1 MLYYYSINYNSA
13 FFLDR
18 IKNTED
24 WMWYE
29 KYIVNYLLHNLQL
42 SDRFTPAQIQ
52 RCIGLINV
60 NAVALKYPI
69 TNSSTTTRKK
79 LQICCHSI
87 LGPNHVKKSEK
98 VNCIKYCEYFLQTR
112 LH

>member
-1 MLYYYSINYNSA
+1 MNSNSA

-29 KYIVNYLLHNLQL
+29 KHIVTYLLHNLQL

-60 NAVALKYPI
+60 NAVALKYPMS
-69 TNSSTTTRKK
+69 NSSSTRKK
-79 LQICCHSI
+79 FQICHSTYRI
-87 LGPNHVKKSEK
+87 RFSTLRCLN
-98 VNCIKYCEYFLQTR
+98 
-112 LH
+112 